1 MNKKNGIKQEINL
14 INLIEKYQKEDD
26 SRAYLEGLRWPNGI
40 TCPRCGSKGISRV
53 QKPRVFDCN
62 SCRYQFSVTS
72 GSAYFAEIGH
82 LFRSKSA
89 GCSD

>member
-26 SRAYLEGLRWPNGI
+26 SRAYLEGLRWPNG
-40 TCPRCGSKGISRV
+40 
-53 QKPRVFDCN
+53 
-62 SCRYQFSVTS
+62 
-72 GSAYFAEIGH
+72 AYFAEIGH

-89 GCSD
+89 ACSD